1 MDRFEVLAWLIG
13 REGEGAGPPDG
24 AELLGALP
32 VGGEQWGGVARA
44 VGELMRLGWIRGDWM
59 RWPGRDREP
68 NPAAMTVN
76 DLQRYKSFQVTEKGY
91 AMERNRSR
99 ETPGPIFNI
108 SDSTIG
114 QLAGGDINN
123 LTIEKMLVAIGQAID
138 RTPGSD
144 EEKREAH
151 AMLGRAREAVLGIGS
166 GAAGG
171 VLAAAIKSVLG
182 IP

>member
-1 MDRFEVLAWLIG
+1 MDRFELLEWLIA
-13 REGEGAGPPDG
+13 REGEGAPPPDG
-24 AELLGALP
+24 ATLLNELP
-32 VGGEQWGGVARA
+32 HNGGQWDAVARA
-44 VGELMRLGWIRGDWM
+44 LGELLQLHWVRGDWL
-59 RWPGRDREP
+59 RRPGREREP
-68 NPAAMTVN
+68 NPSAMTIN
-76 DLQRYKSFQVTEKGY
+76 ELQQYKSFQVTEKGY
-91 AMERNRSR
+91 AMERNRKPQ
-99 ETPGPIFNI
+99 TAGPTFNI

-123 LTIEKMLVAIGQAID
+123 LTIDKFLLAVAEAID

-144 EEKREAH
+144 EERREAH
-151 AMLGRAREAVLGIGS
+151 AMVGRAREAVLGIGS

>member
-1 MDRFEVLAWLIG
+1 MDRFKLLEWLID
-13 REGEGAGPPDG
+13 RERQSAPPADGP
-24 AELLGALP
+24 ALLSELRLADKR
-32 VGGEQWGGVARA
+32 EDEVARV
-44 VGELMRLGWIRGDWM
+44 VGELLQHGWVRAEWV
-59 RWPGRDREP
+59 RWPGQDREP

-76 DLQRYKSFQVTEKGY
+76 DLQRYRNLQVTEGGY
-91 AMERNRSR
+91 AMERNRKPQ
-99 ETPGPIFNI
+99 TAGPTFNI

-123 LTIEKMLVAIGQAID
+123 LTIDKFLLAVAEAID

-144 EEKREAH
+144 EERREAH